1 MQERFYQLTGDL
13 PARRAVWETG
23 SVRNDP
29 LTAAFREQLERV
41 RPAPPVAEWEEIMT
55 ELRLVAEH
63 VVRHELTPEAG
74 AAALDERADRMLEK
88 RRELVATGAL
98 P

>member
-1 MQERFYQLTGDL
+1 
-13 PARRAVWETG
+13 
-23 SVRNDP
+23 
-29 LTAAFREQLERV
+29 
-41 RPAPPVAEWEEIMT
+41 
-55 ELRLVAEH
+55 
-63 VVRHELTPEAG
+63 VRHELTPEAG